1 MTTVADAIAGVLRA
15 EGVTHLPCYPRQLLI
30 DACARV
36 GIRPIVCRQERVGV
50 GIADGISRSTNG
62 RRIGVFAMQGGPGL
76 ENAFPGV
83 AQVFSDNVP
92 VLVFSGGPLGR
103 SHTPPHFHALEHF
116 RGVTKWAATLDD
128 PARLEEIMRRAFL
141 CLRSGKPGPVLIELP
156 NDVIGAEAP
165 VFEHRPMPRM
175 RAAPD
180 PVDVAR
186 IAKTLLAAARPVIHA
201 GQGVLYA
208 EATPE
213 LVALAELLEAPV
225 LTTNTGKSAFPE
237 NHPLSIG
244 ASVISA
250 PRMLYEEMGRADLVF
265 AIGAGLLVNPW
276 TPKIPA
282 GKRIVQCTNAPEDI
296 GREHPVEDAMVGDAK
311 LALQALVEVVGAAI
325 GPRGHRGRGTAR
337 TLSEAKAAWL
347 AEWRDELESTEV
359 PINQYR
365 IVNEL
370 KRRLDPEKVVITHD
384 AGTPREQLVPFWEAT
399 TPRGY
404 LGWGKSTQLG
414 HGLGLAI
421 GAKLAHPD
429 RICINLMGD
438 ASIGM
443 VGMDLETAVRHRIG
457 TLTIVF
463 NNGVMAGE
471 RMGMKDAV
479 ERYDAADLGG
489 NYRDVARGLGVWA
502 ERVERPE
509 GFGGVLDAALEA
521 THGGR
526 PALIEC
532 MAKLNDR
539 FSRYPTR

>member
-1 MTTVADAIAGVLRA
+1 MSTIADAIADILKT
-15 EGVTHLPCYPRQLLI
+15 EGVSHLPCYPRQLLI
-30 DACARV
+30 DACARI

-62 RRIGVFAMQGGPGL
+62 RQIGVFAMQGGPGI
-76 ENAFPGV
+76 ENSFPGI
-83 AQVFSDNVP
+83 AQVYSDNVP
-92 VLVFSGGPLGR
+92 VLVFAGGPLGR
-103 SHTPPHFHALEHF
+103 SFTTPHFHAIEHL

-128 PARLEEIMRRAFL
+128 PGRLEEVMRRAFL
-141 CLRSGKPGPVLIELP
+141 NLRSGKPGPVLIELP
-156 NDVIGAEAP
+156 NHVIGATAP
-165 VFEHRPMPRM
+165 QISYRPLPRM
-175 RAAPD
+175 RSAPD
-180 PVDVAR
+180 PVDVRRVA
-186 IAKTLLAAARPVIHA
+186 ALLLAAARPVIHA

-208 EATPE
+208 EATAE
-213 LVALAELLEAPV
+213 LVHLAEVLEAPV

-237 NHPLSIG
+237 SHPLSIG

-250 PRMLYEEMGRADLVF
+250 PKALFEALASTDLIF
-265 AIGAGLLVNPW
+265 AIGAGLTVNPW

-282 GKRIVQCTNAPEDI
+282 GKRIIQCTNAPEDI
-296 GREHPVEDAMVGDAK
+296 GREHPVEAAMIGDAK
-311 LALQALVEVVGAAI
+311 LALQALIDEIGA
-325 GPRGHRGRGTAR
+325 RGHRGRGTAAALR
-337 TLSEAKAAWL
+337 LTKQAWL
-347 AEWRDELESTEV
+347 DEWRSELESPET

-365 IVNEL
+365 IVNAL
-370 KRRLDPEKVVITHD
+370 KRLLDPAQVIITHD

-414 HGLGLAI
+414 HGLGLTI

-429 RICINLMGD
+429 KICINLMGD

-443 VGMDLETAVRHRIG
+443 VGMDLETAVRHGIG

-471 RMGMKDAV
+471 RTGMREAV

-489 NYRDVARGLGVWA
+489 NYRDVARALGAWA
-502 ERVERPE
+502 ERIERPE
-509 GFGGVLDAALEA
+509 ALGETLATALDA
-521 THGGR
+521 TRRGR

-532 MAKLNDR
+532 MAKLNDK
-539 FSRYPTR
+539 FSRYSM